1 MGLIIWKL
9 KVVIGKIYCIY
20 NNVKD
25 ELVKGCN
32 ICDRWR
38 ISIFFFLYIN
48 SFSKQQGE
56 KMLVEERGIVMNF

>member
-48 SFSKQQGE
+48 SFSK
-56 KMLVEERGIVMNF
+56 